1 MKNRKN
7 SEQLISAKK
16 GNPIALPFD
25 ENSADLR
32 KIDFSEKR

>member
-16 GNPIALPFD
+16 GNPIALRFD
-25 ENSADLR
+25 EKSVDLG